1 MKYEIIATGKYDKH
15 LKFRPSQYEQV
26 ITVMLKL
33 LELKK
38 DNDEDVTF
46 FLKGKKS
53 TASALLKAA
62 QSDKNVYWEK
72 KNKTHKQILVN
83 TGVTGFVKKPIWI
96 QKTTKEIK
104 NDNYSI

>member
-38 DNDEDVTF
+38 DDDEDVTF

-53 TASALLKAA
+53 KASALLKAA
-62 QSDKNVYWEK
+62 QADKNVYWEK
-72 KNKTHKQILVN
+72 KNKTHKQIWVN
-83 TGVTGFVKKPIWI
+83 TGVTGFVKKPVWVR
-96 QKTTKEIK
+96 K
-104 NDNYSI
+104 